1 MPSLRVLVDAG
12 ALIALLNRNDAYH
25 ERVSDFFADYFGH
38 AYSTW
43 PVLTETAHLVPEH
56 LSVSVLRLL
65 ERGRL
70 QIVEITPDQYPLP
83 AKRPRN
89 PVISKDKIKRVF
101 GIEIALWAHQLR
113 TCLAELGGRQ

>member
-43 PVLTETAHLVPEH
+43 PVLTEAAHLVPEH
-56 LSVSVLRLL
+56 LSVSVLGTGC
-65 ERGRL
+65 RGRL
-70 QIVEITPDQYPLP
+70 AGSGYWSEVVGVTLAQPL
-83 AKRPRN
+83 
-89 PVISKDKIKRVF
+89 
-101 GIEIALWAHQLR
+101 GIPETSFMMSMMALANL
-113 TCLAELGGRQ
+113 